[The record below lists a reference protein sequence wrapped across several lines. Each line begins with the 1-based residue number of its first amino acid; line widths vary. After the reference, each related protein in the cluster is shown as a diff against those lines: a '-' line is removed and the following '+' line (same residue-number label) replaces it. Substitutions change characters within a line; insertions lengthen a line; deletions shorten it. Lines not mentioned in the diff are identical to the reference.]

1 MLGGTASAAFTKNSS
16 ESTTGA
22 RWKRGRR
29 EFTSV
34 RCILYVKLQRVSE
47 ETHKFPST
55 TKQLDAAIS
64 LWIAPTTGV
73 GISPLDHLSSRL
85 FAQSRSPSM
94 IINLAE
100 RAHNHNWELD
110 PVIRSLLDTDFYKL
124 LMLQFI
130 WKHFPNTRVTFSLFN
145 RHPSV
150 RMADMVHVEELKVQL
165 QHARGLRFR
174 KSELVW
180 LAGNTFYGKRGIFE
194 PAFLEWLE
202 NGFRLSDYQLR
213 VRDGQIQLSFEGSW
227 TETTMW
233 ELYSLAI
240 LDELKTRAQLKMLS
254 EFGIDI
260 LYARAKT
267 KLWNKIER
275 LRGVP
280 GLSVADFGTRRR
292 HSFLWQE
299 YVVVA
304 MASNLGSNF
313 IGTSNAFLA
322 HKHDLEAIGTNAHE
336 IPMVMAAL
344 APDDAELKA
353 SQYKVLE
360 LWQQTYEGALR
371 VMLPDTFGTTQ
382 FLDNAP
388 NWVADWTGQ
397 RVDSK
402 DPYIAG
408 DEYIEWLKARGR
420 DPREKLLIASDTLD
434 VDVIL
439 GLHAYFA
446 GKIAKHAAR
455 AEFRTAADFRD
466 RNKWTADRRIRFS
479 AGWGTLL
486 TNDFRGCNP
495 NDGGGF
501 DPIGL
506 ICKVSSVEGKPA
518 VKLSDNYAKAL
529 GSPEE
534 IERYRR
540 VFGTVGVA
548 NGPLVA

>member
-1 MLGGTASAAFTKNSS
+1 
-16 ESTTGA
+16 
-22 RWKRGRR
+22 
-29 EFTSV
+29 
-34 RCILYVKLQRVSE
+34 
-47 ETHKFPST
+47 
-55 TKQLDAAIS
+55 
-64 LWIAPTTGV
+64 
-73 GISPLDHLSSRL
+73 
-85 FAQSRSPSM
+85 M

-130 WKHFPNTRVTFSLFN
+130 WKHFPKTRVTFSLYN
-145 RHPSV
+145 RHPAV
-150 RMADMVHVEELKVQL
+150 RMADIVHVEELKVQL
-165 QHARGLRFR
+165 QHVRGRRFR

-180 LAGNTFYGKRGIFE
+180 LAGNTFYGRRGIFE

-202 NGFRLSDYQLR
+202 NDFHLSDYQLR
-213 VRDGQIQLSFEGSW
+213 VRDGQIDLTFEGSW

-233 ELYSLAI
+233 ELYALAI
-240 LDELKTRAQLKMLS
+240 LDELKTRAHLKTLS
-254 EFGIDI
+254 EFGLDI

-304 MASNLGSNF
+304 MATNLGGSF

-336 IPMVMAAL
+336 IPMVVAAL
-344 APDDAELKA
+344 APDDVALKD
-353 SQYKVLE
+353 SQYRVLD

-382 FLDNAP
+382 FLRERP
-388 NWVADWTGQ
+388 TGWLTGP
-397 RVDSK
+397 DSASTAK
-402 DPYIAG
+402 TRMSLG
-408 DEYIEWLKARGR
+408 MNTSSWLKERGR
-420 DPREKLLIASDTLD
+420 DPREKLVIASDSLD
-434 VDVIL
+434 VDAIL

-446 GKIAKHAAR
+446 GKPAEGIR
-455 AEFRTAADFRD
+455 PEEFRSAADFND
-466 RNKWTADRRIRFS
+466 RSKWTPDRRIRFS

-495 NDGGGF
+495 NDGSGF
-501 DPIGL
+501 DPISL
-506 ICKVSSVEGKPA
+506 ICKVSDVEGRPA

-529 GSPEE
+529 GPVSEV
-534 IERYRR
+534 ERYRR
-540 VFGTVGVA
+540 VFGTAGIA
-548 NGPLVA
+548 NAPVVT

>member
-1 MLGGTASAAFTKNSS
+1 
-16 ESTTGA
+16 
-22 RWKRGRR
+22 
-29 EFTSV
+29 
-34 RCILYVKLQRVSE
+34 
-47 ETHKFPST
+47 
-55 TKQLDAAIS
+55 
-64 LWIAPTTGV
+64 
-73 GISPLDHLSSRL
+73 
-85 FAQSRSPSM
+85 M
-94 IINLAE
+94 IVNFAE

-110 PVIRSLLDTDFYKL
+110 PVTRSLLDTDFYKL

-130 WKHFPNTRVTFSLFN
+130 WKHYPKTQVQFTLYNRSASGPVDTFA
-145 RHPSV
+145 H
-150 RMADMVHVEELKVQL
+150 EELIEQL
-165 QHARGLRFR
+165 DHAREMRFR
-174 KSELVW
+174 RSELVW
-180 LAGNTFYGKRGIFE
+180 LAGNTFYGRRGIFE

-202 NGFRLSDYQLR
+202 RDFHLSDYRLSVQ
-213 VRDGQIQLSFEGSW
+213 DGQIQLSFEGTW
-227 TETTMW
+227 VETTMW
-233 ELYSLAI
+233 ELYALAI
-240 LDELKTRAQLKMLS
+240 LDELKTRVQLKTLN
-254 EFGIDI
+254 EFGLDV

-280 GLSVADFGTRRR
+280 DLSVADFGTRRR

-299 YVVVA
+299 YVIVA
-304 MASNLGSNF
+304 MAANLGRNF

-344 APDDAELKA
+344 APNDEALKA
-353 SQYKVLE
+353 SQYRVLE

-382 FLDNAP
+382 FLAGAP
-388 NWVADWTGQ
+388 EWVADWTGQ

-408 DEYIEWLKARGR
+408 DEYIAWLKAHGR
-420 DPREKLLIASDTLD
+420 DPREKRLIASDTLD
-434 VDVIL
+434 VDAIL
-439 GLHAYFA
+439 GLHAYF
-446 GKIAKHAAR
+446 GGTLAKGVAPGDFAS
-455 AEFRTAADFRD
+455 AADFED
-466 RNKWTADRRIRFS
+466 GKKWTPGRRVRFS

-506 ICKVSSVEGKPA
+506 ICKVSNVEGRPA
-518 VKLSDNYAKAL
+518 VKLSDNYSKAL
-529 GSPEE
+529 GPAAE

-540 VFGTVGVA
+540 VFGTAGIA
-548 NGPLVA
+548 NAPLVA

>member
-1 MLGGTASAAFTKNSS
+1 
-16 ESTTGA
+16 
-22 RWKRGRR
+22 
-29 EFTSV
+29 
-34 RCILYVKLQRVSE
+34 
-47 ETHKFPST
+47 
-55 TKQLDAAIS
+55 
-64 LWIAPTTGV
+64 
-73 GISPLDHLSSRL
+73 
-85 FAQSRSPSM
+85 M
-94 IINLAE
+94 IINHAE

-130 WKHFPNTRVTFSLFN
+130 WKHFPKTQVEFSLFN
-145 RHPSV
+145 RHPAV
-150 RMADMVHVEELKVQL
+150 RIAEIINIEEFKVQL
-165 QHARGLRFR
+165 QHVRGLHFR

-180 LAGNTFYGKRGIFE
+180 LAGNTFYGRRGIFE
-194 PAFLEWLE
+194 PVFLEWLE
-202 NGFRLSDYQLR
+202 KDFGLSDYQFR
-213 VRDGQIQLSFEGSW
+213 VRDGQIHLTFEGPW
-227 TETTMW
+227 TATTMW
-233 ELYSLAI
+233 ELYALAI
-240 LDELKTRAQLKMLS
+240 LDELKTRAQLKTLS
-254 EFGIDI
+254 EFGLDI

-267 KLWNKIER
+267 KLWGKVER

-304 MASNLGSNF
+304 MAANLGSNF

-344 APDDAELKA
+344 AKDDVELRA
-353 SQYKVLE
+353 SQYKMLE
-360 LWQQTYEGALR
+360 LWQQTYEGALL

-382 FLDNAP
+382 FLAHAP
-388 NWVADWTGQ
+388 EWVADWTGQ

-402 DPYIAG
+402 DAYIAG
-408 DEYIEWLKARGR
+408 DEYIEWLKTRGH

-434 VDVIL
+434 VDNIL

-446 GKIAKHAAR
+446 GTIAKGVVPGD
-455 AEFRTAADFRD
+455 FRNAADFYD
-466 RNKWTADRRIRFS
+466 RNKWTAEQRIRFS

-506 ICKVSSVEGKPA
+506 ICKVSSVEGRPA
-518 VKLSDNYAKAL
+518 VKLSDNYSKAL
-529 GSPEE
+529 GPPSE
-534 IERYRR
+534 IERYRK
-540 VFGTVGVA
+540 VFGTAGIA
-548 NGPLVA
+548 NVPLVA